1 MATEQNRRSRRRRRS
16 RACWCRRDV
25 HTHCHWFDQLCRTVV
40 SNQRGCIYKSH
51 DLEHAMALYIMSCS
65 VDCGQPSPPHYDGS
79 HQCIKTYSICLPVS
93 ARQWWDQGTEPQ
105 NSTGETPSQSKMR
118 VAFICVFLP
127 VSILALLIF
136 CILVLIPPY
145 WPQDVTLMIKW
156 KCSITDA

>member
-1 MATEQNRRSRRRRRS
+1 MATEQNRRSRRRRS
-16 RACWCRRDV
+16 RACRCRRDV
-25 HTHCHWFDQLCRTVV
+25 HTHCHWFDQLCRTAV

-79 HQCIKTYSICLPVS
+79 HQCIKTYSICLTVS
-93 ARQWWDQGTEPQ
+93 ASQWWDQGTGPQ

-118 VAFICVFLP
+118 FFACVYFSTL
-127 VSILALLIF
+127 F
-136 CILVLIPPY
+136 WLIPPY
-145 WPQDVTLMIKW
+145 WPQDVTLVIKW